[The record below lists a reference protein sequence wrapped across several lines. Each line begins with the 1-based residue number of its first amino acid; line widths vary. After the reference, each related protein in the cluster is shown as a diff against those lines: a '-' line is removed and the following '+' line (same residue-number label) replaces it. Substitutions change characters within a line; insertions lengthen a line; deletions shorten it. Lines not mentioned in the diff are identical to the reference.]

1 MEGSIG
7 IDRATLL
14 RTDWCRWRLTYALR
28 VVCVT
33 AAGEVFG
40 LKWEAA
46 KLDTGLGVV
55 RVAMPG
61 QSGLLSY
68 YSIVRAGAR
77 NEVEVSPPPPQIQ
90 IVRVRLLNLVIDPAR
105 AKKKTTQEGV
115 TGFAHFFEVCV
126 SSTPPPRCGE
136 AGTSL

>member
-1 MEGSIG
+1 VLRNKEQQKKSDKEIG
-7 IDRATLL
+7 KNQEQAKIRQSSRAWKEALVPIGPPSCAPII
-14 RTDWCRWRLTYALR
+14 DWCRWRLTYALR
-28 VVCVT
+28 VGCVP

-77 NEVEVSPPPPQIQ
+77 NEVEVSPPQIQ
-90 IVRVRLLNLVIDPAR
+90 IDV
-105 AKKKTTQEGV
+105 Q
-115 TGFAHFFEVCV
+115 
-126 SSTPPPRCGE
+126 
-136 AGTSL
+136 